1 MNKTNGA
8 ETVLKPVL
16 IIGSGF
22 HCHVFASG
30 GASPSSKRSSLYHWE
45 ALIDAVAD
53 NMQVARPDRSLKPVL
68 RWEALLDIGAKDG
81 YATSGGLWRSPGSL
95 ATYRIEIEARR
106 HVASVLSKA
115 AEDYPGSR
123 RARIPAQSKWASVIS
138 LNFDPAWYPRKPDLE
153 HAKNIDGRK
162 DVLSPEIPRLFRSIA
177 PVDGVPRVWF
187 PNGSIME
194 CRTIRMG
201 LRDYGTASAGILMAF
216 RQLKKWERRRFSG
229 VDLRSREGFEEL
241 ARVLVQAEAQ
251 DAIGEGPPKSWVTDF
266 IYRPL
271 VFAGVGLSAQE
282 AGLWWLLRQKAR
294 NVARVSGGT
303 AAQVRV
309 LTNESRPEFSEA
321 GPFGIT
327 PVRCSNWDE
336 GWERI
341 IGE

>member
-22 HCHVFASG
+22 HRHVFASG

-95 ATYRIEIEARR
+95 ATYRIEIDARR

-138 LNFDPAWYPRKPDLE
+138 LNFDAAWYPRKPDLK

-162 DVLSPEIPRLFRSIA
+162 DVLSPEIPRLFTSIA

-187 PNGSIME
+187 PNGSTMAPL
-194 CRTIRMG
+194 TIRMG
-201 LRDYGTASAGILMAF
+201 LRDYGTASAGIYMCF
-216 RQLKKWERRRFSG
+216 KQLKQWERQTFAEG
-229 VDLRSREGFEEL
+229 ELRSREGFEKIAEIL
-241 ARVLVQAEAQ
+241 LRDEARSAP
-251 DAIGEGPPKSWVTDF
+251 GEGPPRSWVTDF

-271 VFAGVGLSAQE
+271 VFAGVGLSEQE

-294 NVARVSGGT
+294 NVARVSW
-303 AAQVRV
+303 ASSQVQV
-309 LTNESRPEFSEA
+309 LTNVNRTEFGA
-321 GPFGIT
+321 ANPFGIT
-327 PVRCSNWDE
+327 QCLCSNWDE

-341 IGE
+341 IGG